1 MAADKTIGRNTNKSD
16 LATVSD
22 FVKITVNTAVT
33 VSAADDDRIYWAI
46 TLIDKDGF
54 IRFLKAATDPSERKG
69 IFLKKDQTY
78 EMPVYNIYTGEISV
92 INKKNNE
99 KPEYSVTTF

>member
-1 MAADKTIGRNTNKSD
+1 MAKTIGRNANKTD
-16 LATVSD
+16 TATVSD

-33 VSAADDDRIYWAI
+33 ASSADETRVYWAI
-46 TLIDKDGF
+46 TLTDKDGF
-54 IRFLKAATDPSERKG
+54 IRFIPAATDPSERKG

-78 EMPVYNIYTGEISV
+78 EMPVDNIYTGEISV

-99 KPEYSVTTF
+99 KPEYSITTF